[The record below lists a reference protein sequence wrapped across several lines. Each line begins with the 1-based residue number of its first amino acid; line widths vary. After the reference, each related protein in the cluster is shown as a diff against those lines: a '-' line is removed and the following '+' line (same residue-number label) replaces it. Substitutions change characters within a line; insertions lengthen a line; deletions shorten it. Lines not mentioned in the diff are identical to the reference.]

1 MCARAVAHA
10 RRPRRCAPRRSRL
23 PPVPFLILQLGE
35 EEKSERRELARWG
48 VGRGE
53 RERGPPRNGARGGAG
68 EGSRGVGGGA

>member
-35 EEKSERRELARWG
+35 EEKSERTELARRG

-53 RERGPPRNGARGGAG
+53 RALPPQERSAGGAG